1 MKLCHLHLK
10 DSMGNSKTLIC
21 RVEEGSVHYNLYGG
35 HGDSGIGFSTRNLQ
49 CTLPIEKLEPKET
62 KETFVKRIIDEI
74 NYNSVC
80 RVVKQVDCNILFLF

>member
-21 RVEEGSVHYNLYGG
+21 RVEGGSVHYNLYGG
-35 HGDSGIGFSTRNLQ
+35 HGSSGTGFSLSNLQ
-49 CTLPIEKLEPKET
+49 CTLPIEKLSPKET
-62 KETFVKRIIDEI
+62 KEAFVKRIIDEV

-80 RVVKQVDCNILFLF
+80 RVVKQVDCNVTF